1 MTSMKPIAIAA
12 AALLAACSTMPA
24 WQAAPDAVTVFTLET
39 DGHAI
44 ARAITRAPSC
54 PALEVAGAASVPM
67 RVRAAPRAVPARVA
81 DNLGDSKP
89 AVFDVLTCEA
99 ELPAAWTAGSA
110 QVRIAGRPLP
120 LPAAEVNTIVVLGD
134 TGCRMKQPG
143 NFFQDCAHSGTW
155 PLEKIAGSAA
165 ALKPDLVIHVGDY
178 HYRESPCP
186 ADEQSC
192 SGSPWGYGYDAWDAD
207 FFHPARALLA
217 AAPWVFVRGNH
228 ESCARAGQGWF
239 RFVAAEHWTEARSC
253 DDPKND
259 RDADFSAPFA
269 VPLKR
274 DGTPDTQLIVFDS
287 SHATIKPY
295 PADSNDY
302 RHYFPELQAVDR
314 LAAQAP
320 HNFFLSHHPVLG
332 FAPVLSGGTIEVR
345 PGNGGLQSVMRQLHP
360 GRLFGPGIDAALHG
374 HIHLFEMV
382 SFASGQPVTLV
393 LGNAGSYRDVPL
405 PSPLPTGTEP
415 APGAVVQ
422 NFTTTREFGFAS
434 LARQGGDW
442 LLTEWDVDGHA
453 MFHCTLHGASGRCD
467 AAAQD

>member
-1 MTSMKPIAIAA
+1 MKLMKRIPIAA
-12 AALLAACSTMPA
+12 AALLAACSNMPA
-24 WQAAPDAVTVFTLET
+24 RQGASDAPTVFTLEV
-39 DGHAI
+39 GGNAI
-44 ARAITRAPSC
+44 ARAITRAPAC
-54 PALEVAGAASVPM
+54 PALEAAGMAPVPM
-67 RVRAAPRAVPARVA
+67 RVRAAPRTVPARGA
-81 DNLGDSKP
+81 DKLGDNKP

-99 ELPAAWTAGSA
+99 DLPAAWTAGSI
-110 QVRIAGRPLP
+110 QVRIAGQPVP

-143 NFFQDCAHSGTW
+143 NFFQDCEHSSAW
-155 PLEKIAGSAA
+155 PLAKIAGAAA
-165 ALKPDLVIHVGDY
+165 ALKPDLVVHVGDY

-186 ADEQSC
+186 ADQQSC
-192 SGSPWGYGYDAWDAD
+192 AGSPWGYGFDAWNAD
-207 FFHPARALLA
+207 FFRPASALLA

-228 ESCARAGQGWF
+228 ESCFRAGQGWF
-239 RFVAAEHWTEARSC
+239 RFVAAERWTETRSC
-253 DDPKND
+253 DDPQND
-259 RDADFSAPFA
+259 KDADFSAPYA
-269 VPLKR
+269 VPLGH
-274 DGTPDTQLIVFDS
+274 GTADTQLIVFDS

-295 PADSNDY
+295 KADSNDY
-302 RHYFPELQAVDR
+302 SHYFAELQAVDR

-332 FAPVLSGGTIEVR
+332 FAPELSGAKILAR
-345 PGNGGLQSVMRQLHP
+345 PGNGGLQSVMSELHP

-393 LGNAGSYRDVPL
+393 LGNAGSYRDLPL
-405 PSPLPTGTEP
+405 PSPLPAGTEP
-415 APGAVVQ
+415 APGAMVQ

-434 LARQGGDW
+434 LSRRGDDW

-467 AAAQD
+467 APAQD